1 MSNLTI
7 TTLRKKI
14 YTVVDKVIKTGVP
27 ATFIKDGHV
36 LKISMEKKP
45 DKLANLRKHD
55 AIVGDPEEL
64 INLKL
69 WEWNE
74 PKNL

>member
-1 MSNLTI
+1 MSTLTI
-7 TTLRKKI
+7 TALRKKI

-27 ATFIKDGHV
+27 ATFIKDGQV
-36 LKISMEKKP
+36 LKISMKKKP
-45 DKLANLRKHD
+45 DKLANLKKRKIFND
-55 AIVGDPEEL
+55 DPESL

-69 WEWNE
+69 WEWHE